1 MAMAPSQAETAPGEE
16 RNPLATT
23 TPPPRHSGARAG
35 RLPGLRGRTPRA
47 GGTPPSASG
56 RRGSAAASSPQLS
69 DLRRGTPR
77 PEGDNGRW
85 SARRLGPRS
94 VSPRLRGDDGA
105 VAPGSRESPVTRV
118 CDALS
123 PGQGQRGPPGADSA
137 SFLWIHHRIQTRLHG
152 QPAFRKQRFL
162 SLSRE

>member
-16 RNPLATT
+16 RNPLAST
-23 TPPPRHSGARAG
+23 TPPPRH
-35 RLPGLRGRTPRA
+35 RGRAQA
-47 GGTPPSASG
+47 GCRSAGPHPARRGTPPSASG

-94 VSPRLRGDDGA
+94 VSPRLRGDDDA